1 MVELN
6 VSEEVEVAKTL
17 VREREKSAVST
28 NGEQSLGNRWRL
40 HMRCVKS
47 HNVVCCVSVGDVR
60 YLFDL
65 SEDKVVPK
73 MRKWSGV
80 WEEGRRRGAEEGGR
94 GRNLEMI
101 RDEENDFAGVNPT
114 GDEE

>member
-1 MVELN
+1 MVKLD
-6 VSEEVEVAKTL
+6 VSEEVEVAEVV
-17 VREREKSAVST
+17 VREREKSAMST
-28 NGEQSLGNRWRL
+28 KGEQCWGIGWRL
-40 HMRCVKS
+40 RMRCMKA

-60 YLFDL
+60 NLFDL
-65 SEDKVVPK
+65 SENKVVPK

-80 WEEGRRRGAEEGGR
+80 WKEGRRRGAEEGGR

-101 RDEENDFAGVNPT
+101 RDEKDDFAGVNPT